1 MLTIERIIK
10 KPLLTEKST
19 RETEVNNRY
28 GFVVDMQASKHQIK
42 DAVETLFD
50 VKVSKVWTSV
60 TPGKMK
66 RFGRY
71 SKKTAPVKK
80 AYVQT
85 EQGQKIEFYKGL

>member
-19 RETEVNNRY
+19 QETETHNRY
-28 GFVVDMQASKHQIK
+28 GFVVDTRATKHQIRE
-42 DAVETLFD
+42 AVETLFD
-50 VKVSKVWTSV
+50 VKVAKVWTSV

-66 RFGRY
+66 RIGRNT
-71 SKKTAPVKK
+71 KKTPAVKK